1 MSVYRCAGL
10 GRRSSNPEEV
20 TAEQALV
27 FIFRTA
33 VPRGI
38 KVRER
43 HQKDLTRKFGKCVEF
58 CLLLQRA

>member
-1 MSVYRCAGL
+1 VSVYRCAGL

-33 VPRGI
+33 VPRSI
-38 KVRER
+38 KKRANVT
-43 HQKDLTRKFGKCVEF
+43 KDISHESS
-58 CLLLQRA
+58 ASA